1 MQIKTKWIALILV
14 GMAMGAGM
22 CRAAQND
29 DEDMVSAV
37 SFVVLK
43 DDNGKPLRNA
53 AVVIHPVNHKGKQE
67 RNGIE
72 LKTDPDGNA
81 SFDSV
86 PYGKMRI
93 QVLAQGFQTYGED
106 FNIDQPS
113 MKITVKMKRPTG
125 QYSIYETHPKSTD
138 GSGETAPDSSQG
150 TKP

>member
-1 MQIKTKWIALILV
+1 MQIKMKWIALILV
-14 GMAMGAGM
+14 GMALGAGM

-53 AVVIHPVNHKGKQE
+53 AVVIHPVNSKGKQQ
-67 RNGIE
+67 RNGVE
-72 LKTDPDGNA
+72 LKTDPEGNA
-81 SFDSV
+81 NYDSV

-93 QVLAQGFQTYGED
+93 QVLAPGFQTYGED

-125 QYSIYETHPKSTD
+125 QYSIYKEHPKSD
-138 GSGETAPDSSQG
+138 GSGEKTPDGNPG